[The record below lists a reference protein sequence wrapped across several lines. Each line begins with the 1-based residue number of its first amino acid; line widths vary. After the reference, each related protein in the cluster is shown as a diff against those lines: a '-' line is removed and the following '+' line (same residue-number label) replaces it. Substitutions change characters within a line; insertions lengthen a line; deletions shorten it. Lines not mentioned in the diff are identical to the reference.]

1 MKIAIA
7 DIIIGKRH
15 RREMGDLREL
25 AASMKEIGQ
34 LQPIGVTGEYQLV
47 WGERRV
53 KAAKLLGWGSVDAI
67 VDPTLQDAVKH
78 AKAERDENS
87 CRKPFSVM
95 EAVSVGKTIECTE
108 REAAKKRY
116 SQAAGQPQGQKVS
129 CANLA
134 QENGKTRDIAAAV
147 VGMSG
152 WTYEKAK
159 NVAANAAPELLA
171 AVDENKIS
179 IDAAAQLSTLSKPEQ
194 KNIVAKSDKEI
205 LAAAKQIK
213 EQRSNQRRETIQA
226 KQDEKAKETVWPK
239 DESELRDKLDAGETI
254 VVNVDAQPRITA
266 YARQAGKLF
275 MIDRSSE
282 WGNPFYLDSDGT
294 RDEVCDAYAK
304 HYLPHKKS
312 LMQKISTL
320 QGKALGCH
328 CAPNRCHGH
337 GIAKIIARG

>member
-87 CRKPFSVM
+87 CRKPFSVS
-95 EAVSVGKTIECTE
+95 EAAEVGEQIEAIE
-108 REAAKKRY
+108 REAAKARQGRPDKVRSGKLPEHTKRGD
-116 SQAAGQPQGQKVS
+116 S
-129 CANLA
+129 
-134 QENGKTRDIAAAV
+134 RDLAAAV

-152 WTYEKAK
+152 RTFDKAK
-159 NVAANAAPELLA
+159 EVAANAAPELLA

-179 IDAAAQLSTLSKPEQ
+179 IDAAAQLSTLSRPDQ